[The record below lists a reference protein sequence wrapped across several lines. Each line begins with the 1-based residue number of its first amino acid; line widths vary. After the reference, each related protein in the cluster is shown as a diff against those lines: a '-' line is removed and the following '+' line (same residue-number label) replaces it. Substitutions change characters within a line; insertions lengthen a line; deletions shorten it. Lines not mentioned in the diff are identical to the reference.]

1 MENIKPTHTDKTS
14 RVKKLNFPKEYA
26 GGRDV
31 TSERTA
37 VALAWPST
45 ICVIEANVGRYYWA
59 GKSPGRM
66 LSWL

>member
-1 MENIKPTHTDKTS
+1 MVRLVLRH
-14 RVKKLNFPKEYA
+14 RVALFLQVMIDRTCR
-26 GGRDV
+26 GRDV
-31 TSERTA
+31 TAERTA

-45 ICVIEANVGRYYWA
+45 ICVIEAKVGRYYWA